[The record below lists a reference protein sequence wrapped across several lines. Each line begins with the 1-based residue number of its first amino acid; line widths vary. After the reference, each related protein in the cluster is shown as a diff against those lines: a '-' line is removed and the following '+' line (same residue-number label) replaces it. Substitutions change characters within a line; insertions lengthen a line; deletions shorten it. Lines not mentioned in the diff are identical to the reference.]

1 MQASE
6 SKPMELVDK
15 MLESFDSAI
24 AMSRA
29 GLQRKLGVILRRS
42 PRSATAE
49 TASAKPLSQAGL
61 AG

>member
-1 MQASE
+1 
-6 SKPMELVDK
+6 MELVDK

-42 PRSATAE
+42 PRSATARNDRE
-49 TASAKPLSQAGL
+49 ERLSQAGL
-61 AG
+61 GG